1 MPQRP
6 PAPVRRQP
14 AARTQA
20 RWPVPPQKRPTG
32 PVKRSIETQH
42 VEPWAAK
49 SVAAS
54 GSRKLTLPKLGDVPM
69 DRTLLRRMMLYRE
82 ILEPP
87 IALREVQS
95 WER

>member
-1 MPQRP
+1 MLVL
-6 PAPVRRQP
+6 PV
-14 AARTQA
+14 
-20 RWPVPPQKRPTG
+20 
-32 PVKRSIETQH
+32 
-42 VEPWAAK
+42 
-49 SVAAS
+49 
-54 GSRKLTLPKLGDVPM
+54 LGDVPM

>member
-1 MPQRP
+1 
-6 PAPVRRQP
+6 
-14 AARTQA
+14 
-20 RWPVPPQKRPTG
+20 VPPQRRPTG
-32 PVKRSIETQH
+32 PVERSIETQRLVH
-42 VEPWAAK
+42 RAAK
-49 SVAAS
+49 SVAAK
-54 GSRKLTLPKLGDVPM
+54 GPRKLTLPKLGDVPM

>member
-14 AARTQA
+14 AGRTQT
-20 RWPVPPQKRPTG
+20 RRPVPPQKRPTG
-32 PVKRSIETQH
+32 PVERSIETQRL
-42 VEPWAAK
+42 VRRAAT
-49 SVAAS
+49 SVPAK
-54 GSRKLTLPKLGDVPM
+54 GSRNLTLPKLGDVPM